1 MTIQL
6 VERVLD
12 WAIALFMYGS
22 GAWLS
27 YAAIR
32 FVVTRPKASDGTAV
46 EERPIFEAAT
56 AGSISIEVVEGAG
69 FEEEERGAIAE
80 TLLEVPLSSTEP
92 VAESFDSDPSET
104 ETSVEM
110 SVDKP
115 VTLPLL
121 SPSIVSA
128 PEISPIVCEPVNWK
142 KWKVGE
148 LRQARITS
156 VCGVRTTPIGSK
168 RKLKKADLIAQYE
181 QNLKRM
187 TYDGETATV
196 QSEKIA

>member
-1 MTIQL
+1 MCSSDL

-27 YAAIR
+27 YALVR
-32 FVVTRPKASDGTAV
+32 FVVTRPKASADMVVGKVPAV
-46 EERPIFEAAT
+46 EAAS
-56 AGSISIEVVEGAG
+56 AGSISIEVIE
-69 FEEEERGAIAE
+69 
-80 TLLEVPLSSTEP
+80 EP
-92 VAESFDSDPSET
+92 VP
-104 ETSVEM
+104 
-110 SVDKP
+110 
-115 VTLPLL
+115 LPLL
-121 SPSIVSA
+121 PPSIVPS
-128 PEISPIVCEPVNWK
+128 PTPPPIVCEPVNWK

-148 LRQARITS
+148 LRQASITS

-187 TYDGETATV
+187 TYEGETVAV
-196 QSEKIA
+196 QNERIA